1 MSEELT
7 TAKTTEIREGE
18 FRDINTIRTEIR
30 TLYNTAVRSELSYA
44 IQLGHKLTEA
54 KELVEYGEWGA
65 WVKENLPFSQDKAN
79 MMMKIYENYG
89 ANQESL
95 FGDLNSDTYRN
106 LGVWQAF
113 VLLSVP
119 EEEREDFVKENH
131 VEEMSVRELKQAIA
145 ERDAAQK
152 KSAALEED
160 NKMLRQA
167 NIDLNMKAQNVG
179 NLQKKAEEALARAK
193 RAEASKDDTVKE
205 LQAARAEL
213 AEAKAKPAIPADMIE
228 KMQTEAREAA
238 EKETAEE
245 LERESSLREA
255 AEKETEEL
263 RRKLAV
269 ASPETATYKAY
280 FTMFQED
287 FNRLQGF
294 LLKIGNT
301 DKETAA
307 KLKKALITVVDSFRE
322 KLNGNG

>member
-1 MSEELT
+1 MSETLT
-7 TAKTTEIREGE
+7 TSKTSLIREGE
-18 FRDINTIRTEIR
+18 FRDINIIKTEIK

-54 KELVEYGEWGA
+54 KELVEHGEWGN
-65 WVKENLPFSQDKAN
+65 WVKENLPFSQDKAT
-79 MMMKIYENYG
+79 MMMRIYENYG

-113 VLLSVP
+113 ALLSVP
-119 EEEREDFVKENH
+119 EEEREEFVKENH
-131 VEEMSVRELKQAIA
+131 VEDMSVRELKQAIA

-167 NIDLNMKAQNVG
+167 NIDLNMKAQQIT
-179 NLQKKAEEALARAK
+179 NLQKEAEKAVEKAKKAEAA
-193 RAEASKDDTVKE
+193 KDDTVKE
-205 LQAARAEL
+205 LQTVRAEL

-228 KMQTEAREAA
+228 KLQTEAREAA
-238 EKETAEE
+238 EKETEE
-245 LERESSLREA
+245 AMERESSLRRQ
-255 AEKETEEL
+255 AEKEADEL

-269 ASPETATYKAY
+269 ASPEVATYKTY

-287 FNRLQGF
+287 FNRLIGF
-294 LLKIGNT
+294 LMKIGNT
-301 DKETAA
+301 DKETEA
-307 KLKKALITVVDSFRE
+307 KLRRALATVVDSFRD
-322 KLNGNG
+322 KLKE

>member
-7 TAKTTEIREGE
+7 TAKSSEIREGK
-18 FRDINTIRTEIR
+18 FRDINTIKTEIR
-30 TLYNTAVRSELSYA
+30 TLYNTAIRSELSYA

-54 KELVEYGEWGA
+54 KELVEHGEWGN
-65 WVKENLPFSQDKAN
+65 WVKENLPFSQDKAT

-119 EEEREDFVKENH
+119 EEEREDFVKENN
-131 VEEMSVRELKQAIA
+131 VEDMSVRELKQAIA

-193 RAEASKDDTVKE
+193 RAEAAKDDTVKE

-238 EKETAEE
+238 EKETAGNSNLQGILHHVPGGFQQAAGLPPED
-245 LERESSLREA
+245 RQHRQRNSGK
-255 AEKETEEL
+255 AEKSTDHRGGQLPGETEWK
-263 RRKLAV
+263 RI
-269 ASPETATYKAY
+269 
-280 FTMFQED
+280 
-287 FNRLQGF
+287 N
-294 LLKIGNT
+294 
-301 DKETAA
+301 A
-307 KLKKALITVVDSFRE
+307 KPAK
-322 KLNGNG
+322 

>member
-7 TAKTTEIREGE
+7 TAKTSEIREGE
-18 FRDINTIRTEIR
+18 FRDINTIKTEIR
-30 TLYNTAVRSELSYA
+30 TLYNTAIRSELSYA

-54 KELVEYGEWGA
+54 KELVEHGEWGN
-65 WVKENLPFSQDKAN
+65 WVKENLPFSQDKAT

-89 ANQESL
+89 ANQENL

-119 EEEREDFVKENH
+119 EDEREEFVRENN

-160 NKMLRQA
+160 NKKLRES
-167 NIDLNMKAQNVG
+167 NISLNMKAQQVE
-179 NLQKKAEEALARAK
+179 NLQKEAEKAVDKAKKAEAAR
-193 RAEASKDDTVKE
+193 DDSMKE
-205 LQAARAEL
+205 LQAVRAEL

-228 KMQTEAREAA
+228 KMQTEARAEA
-238 EKETAEE
+238 EKETAEA
-245 LERESSLREA
+245 LERETQLRQQ

-269 ASPETATYKAY
+269 ASPEVATYKTY

-287 FNRLQGF
+287 FNRLTGF

-301 DKETAA
+301 DAETAA
-307 KLKKALITVVDSFRE
+307 KLRRALATVVDSFRE
-322 KLNGNG
+322 KLNG

>member
-7 TAKTTEIREGE
+7 TAKSSEIREGE

-54 KELVEYGEWGA
+54 KELVEHGEWGA

-193 RAEASKDDTVKE
+193 RAEAAKDDTVKE

-228 KMQTEAREAA
+228 KMQPEA
-238 EKETAEE
+238 
-245 LERESSLREA
+245 REA

-307 KLKKALITVVDSFRE
+307 KLKKALITVVDSFRD
-322 KLNGNG
+322 KLKE

>member
-1 MSEELT
+1 MSETLT
-7 TAKTTEIREGE
+7 TSKTSLIREGE
-18 FRDINTIRTEIR
+18 FRDINIIKTEIK

-54 KELVEYGEWGA
+54 KELVEHGEWGN
-65 WVKENLPFSQDKAN
+65 WVKENLPFSQDKAT
-79 MMMKIYENYG
+79 MMMRIYENYG

-113 VLLSVP
+113 ALLSVP
-119 EEEREDFVKENH
+119 EEEREEFVKENH
-131 VEEMSVRELKQAIA
+131 VEDMSVRELKQAIA

-167 NIDLNMKAQNVG
+167 NIDLNMKAQQIT
-179 NLQKKAEEALARAK
+179 NLQKEAEKAVEKAKKAEAA
-193 RAEASKDDTVKE
+193 KDDTVKE
-205 LQAARAEL
+205 LQTVRAEL

-228 KMQTEAREAA
+228 KLQTEAREAA
-238 EKETAEE
+238 EKETEE
-245 LERESSLREA
+245 AMERESSLRRQ
-255 AEKETEEL
+255 AEKEADEL

-269 ASPETATYKAY
+269 ASPEVATYKTY

-287 FNRLQGF
+287 FNRLTGF
-294 LLKIGNT
+294 LMKIGNT
-301 DKETAA
+301 DKETEA
-307 KLKKALITVVDSFRE
+307 KLRRALATVVDSFRD
-322 KLNGNG
+322 KLKE